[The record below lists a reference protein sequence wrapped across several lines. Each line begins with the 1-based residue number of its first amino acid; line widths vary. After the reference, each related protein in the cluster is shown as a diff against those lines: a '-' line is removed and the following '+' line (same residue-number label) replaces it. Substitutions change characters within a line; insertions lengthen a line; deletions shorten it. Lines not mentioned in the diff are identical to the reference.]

1 MAINN
6 WFKKQM
12 ISLSLAM
19 SGVEK
24 NALGQNGG
32 NLETNVAQEQKHT
45 KGTLADSLINGV
57 ITKEVE
63 SLRWRTYKVMQAAEG
78 FKATITGYEDDGTP
92 IIEVKQYDNKA
103 ALAFISLDSFDDGYP
118 LEMVIKN
125 DPITLSVKEGIAA
138 SMKMNDKPIINFDE
152 DGVAESATHGE
163 FSNTELASVTKNE
176 LPIQIGRESLPKF
189 EIETYTTKLNV
200 RIINDTERLLE
211 FYVSMYPNE
220 DNRTT
225 RLFIADVKKAIEN
238 PRHSTILDITNV
250 GFITYHNIGVNDFM
264 EYQYDIKRFDKIIEY
279 NGHYVIKFIAEV
291 VVNGRYILEQ
301 HRVKELDD
309 KYENKE
315 RKKQ

>member
-19 SGVEK
+19 SGIEK

-78 FKATITGYEDDGTP
+78 FKATITGYEPDETP
-92 IIEVKQYDNKA
+92 IIEVKPYDNKA
-103 ALAFISLDSFDDGYP
+103 TLGFISLDSFDDGYP

-125 DPITLSVKEGIAA
+125 DPITLSVKEGMAA
-138 SMKMNDKPIINFDE
+138 SMKMNDKPIINFDK

-163 FSNTELASVTKNE
+163 FSNTELSSVTKNE

-200 RIINDTERLLE
+200 RIINETERLLE